1 MNISAATSAQP
12 FQPEPS
18 RLDRK
23 HEFLQQLSQTLEQQH
38 DGALATLLESARTDS
53 DSRMIAVVGQQYSQA
68 SLGQKAMIDL
78 WMDTLSLEQRLNFG
92 EEREF
97 VDYAELFH
105 KMLRKG
111 RDDLVE
117 DLLYGILYSNK
128 SERYFEEIG
137 RQRAHATDDQ
147 KKLID
152 HWQKELS
159 GPQRQGYLSG
169 RGMLS
174 KLNAAWRNISPFV
187 DGDTLLRLERSNKYV
202 GQHMGERQAGRL
214 IVAKAS
220 QLHRLS
226 GEARTGK
233 FLQLLS
239 DARAL
244 PDSAEEVG
252 QKIEALT
259 ALASALKPWKNDAS
273 IFQMYKPLM
282 QDIQQL
288 PRPEWR
294 FAPLDAVVQAT
305 SHSRILSMEQV
316 TMRDTFLSVD
326 VASLP
331 REHLPTWTQLLAT
344 YYLNHPIVG
353 DTWRTLLDNAWAVID
368 ALPEGQRQALLDPL
382 LKAQGLA

>member
-1 MNISAATSAQP
+1 MNIPATTSAQP
-12 FQPEPS
+12 FQPEPI

-38 DGALATLLESARTDS
+38 DGALATLLESARADS
-53 DSRMIAVVGQQYSQA
+53 DSRMITVVSQQYSQA

-78 WMDTLSLEQRLNFG
+78 WLDTLSLEQRLNFG

-97 VDYAELFH
+97 VDYAEFFH

-117 DLLYGILYSNK
+117 DLLYAILYSNK

-159 GPQRQGYLSG
+159 GLQRQGYLSG
-169 RGMLS
+169 VGELPR
-174 KLNAAWRNISPFV
+174 LNAVWQQVAHFV
-187 DGDTLLRLERSNKYV
+187 DDKTLLSLRLANKFV
-202 GQHMGERQAGRL
+202 GSHIVENQAGRL

-239 DARAL
+239 DAKAL

-252 QKIEALT
+252 QKIAALT
-259 ALASALKPWKNDAS
+259 ALASALEPWKNDAS

-282 QDIQQL
+282 HDIQQL
-288 PRPEWR
+288 PRPEHR
-294 FAPLDAVVQAT
+294 LAPLDAVVRAT

-331 REHLPTWTQLLAT
+331 REHLPTWTHLLAT

-353 DTWRTLLDNAWAVID
+353 DTWRTFLDNAWAVID
-368 ALPEGQRQALLDPL
+368 ALPEGQRQALRDPL